1 MYAIVETGGKQYRV
15 KPGDTIAVERIAG
28 EPGEVLDLG
37 RVLLVAGNGEAAAR
51 VGSPGVEGA
60 VVRAE
65 VVEHARGEKI
75 IVFRYKSKVR
85 YRRKTGHRQ
94 ALTRLRITDILL
106 NGKSTAVATEARPSA
121 TPDTA
126 QAADAARPADSTRTA
141 PVGEAV
147 PSAEVAE
154 VTPAD
159 AATSRMRRAT
169 AGTETSAAEDAAKS
183 ADAER
188 APAEVK
194 TSAEAEAEMPG
205 SAAEASETTDEG
217 SEHTEA

>member
-37 RVLLVAGNGEAAAR
+37 RVLLVAGNGDAAAR
-51 VGSPGVEGA
+51 IGSPGVEGA

-94 ALTRLRITDILL
+94 ALTRLRITDIVL
-106 NGKSTAVATEARPSA
+106 NGKSTAGATEARPGRSTESA
-121 TPDTA
+121 P
-126 QAADAARPADSTRTA
+126 AADAARPGDSTRAA
-141 PVGEAV
+141 PAGEEV
-147 PSAEVAE
+147 PSAEVVE
-154 VTPAD
+154 VTPAE
-159 AATSRMRRAT
+159 AAT
-169 AGTETSAAEDAAKS
+169 
-183 ADAER
+183 
-188 APAEVK
+188 
-194 TSAEAEAEMPG
+194 EAEMPV
-205 SAAEASETTDEG
+205 SAGEAGPPSDEEAP
-217 SEHTEA
+217 EHTEALQTGGTQKAMAHKK

>member
-37 RVLLVAGNGEAAAR
+37 RVLLVAGNGDAAAR
-51 VGSPGVEGA
+51 IGSPGVDGA

-94 ALTRLRITDILL
+94 ALTRLRITDILVD
-106 NGKSTAVATEARPSA
+106 GVSAVL
-121 TPDTA
+121 
-126 QAADAARPADSTRTA
+126 AASA
-141 PVGEAV
+141 PVEEEA
-147 PSAEVAE
+147 
-154 VTPAD
+154 PAG
-159 AATSRMRRAT
+159 RRRA
-169 AGTETSAAEDAAKS
+169 AAPVEES
-183 ADAER
+183 TP
-188 APAEVK
+188 PAEP
-194 TSAEAEAEMPG
+194 AP
-205 SAAEASETTDEG
+205 
-217 SEHTEA
+217 